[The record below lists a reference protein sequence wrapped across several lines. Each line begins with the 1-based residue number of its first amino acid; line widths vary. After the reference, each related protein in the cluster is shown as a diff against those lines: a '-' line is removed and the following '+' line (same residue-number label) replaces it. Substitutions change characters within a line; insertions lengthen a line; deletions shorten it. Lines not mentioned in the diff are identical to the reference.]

1 MSLNHRHK
9 VAIIGIGAVGSA
21 VCYGLINQGICDDLV
36 LVDVNMTKAVGEA
49 MDLRHSIEYMGR
61 NMKVRAG
68 EYKDCGDADIAIICL
83 GTPQNML
90 KRDAEG
96 NVIRSS
102 ILEVACKMVRPAIEN
117 LMRSGF
123 NGYIIT
129 ITNPLDTITQL
140 IWRLSGLPS
149 NRVVG
154 TGTALDTAR
163 LKCILGEIIDVDPH
177 SINAYVI
184 GEHGP
189 TEFIPWSIASVG
201 GKSMDTIKADNPD
214 RFGDQDYDSILKK
227 VQVAGPKVVNKKGFT
242 NYGIASSAIAI
253 ARAILYDECRVIPVC
268 TYLEGHYGV
277 TNVFTSVPAII
288 GSEGVREI
296 IDLHLTDEEMA
307 QFMHSVETIREANR
321 AAQAYL

>member
-9 VAIIGIGAVGSA
+9 IAVIGIGAVGSA

-68 EYKDCGDADIAIICL
+68 EYKDCGDANIAIICL
-83 GTPQNML
+83 GTPQNLL

-102 ILEVACKMVRPAIEN
+102 ILEVACQMVRPAVDN

-149 NRVVG
+149 NRVIG
-154 TGTALDTAR
+154 TGTSLDTAR
-163 LKCILGEIIDVDPH
+163 LKCILGEIINVDPH

-214 RFGDQDYDSILKK
+214 LRKYPQEG
-227 VQVAGPKVVNKKGFT
+227 AGG
-242 NYGIASSAIAI
+242 
-253 ARAILYDECRVIPVC
+253 RAQ
-268 TYLEGHYGV
+268 GG
-277 TNVFTSVPAII
+277 
-288 GSEGVREI
+288 
-296 IDLHLTDEEMA
+296 
-307 QFMHSVETIREANR
+307 Q
-321 AAQAYL
+321 

>member
-9 VAIIGIGAVGSA
+9 IAVVGIGAVGSA

-36 LVDVNMTKAVGEA
+36 LVDVNMTKAIGEA

-68 EYKDCGDADIAIICL
+68 EYKDCGDANIAIICL
-83 GTPQNML
+83 GTPQNLL

-102 ILEVACKMVRPAIEN
+102 ILEVACQMVRPAVES

-149 NRVVG
+149 NRVIG
-154 TGTALDTAR
+154 TGTSLDTAR
-163 LKCILGEIIDVDPH
+163 LKCILGEIINVDPH

-201 GKSMDTIKADNPD
+201 GKSMDTIKTDNPD
-214 RFGDQDYDSILKK
+214 RFADHTYESILKK

-242 NYGIASSAIAI
+242 NYGIALSAIAI

-268 TYLEGHYGV
+268 TYLEGHYGFS
-277 TNVFTSVPAII
+277 NVFTSVPAII
-288 GSEGVREI
+288 GGEGVREI
-296 IDLHLTDEEMA
+296 IDLHLTDDEMA
-307 QFMHSVETIREANR
+307 QFRHSVETIREANQ